1 LAGGL
6 TLLLLLF
13 APSAEGPRPAMAPF
27 GSSFEADTW
36 EEWNGYGAKTQPE
49 MYPPARIV
57 DPLDDGLPR
66 IQGNRAARLEVR
78 PEDALADRTHAK
90 LIRSWPVDEVSGSY
104 RAWYYLPR
112 DYTLRGRTWVN
123 VMQFKEPYRCADY
136 CSDPSWWV
144 VLVGGKRRDGVRPGA
159 PVAEVERWNSE
170 GRPRR
175 AERRMPFPT
184 GRWVELRADVRQGE
198 RIDFYVDGRRFD
210 TALQSEYPVG
220 PMHGS
225 RSLEWAFGVGSY
237 TGTSGDPRRYAANGP
252 LYVDAI
258 SFRPFAADGGR

>member
-1 LAGGL
+1 M
-6 TLLLLLF
+6 
-13 APSAEGPRPAMAPF
+13 PPF
-27 GSSFEADTW
+27 ESSFEAGTW
-36 EEWNGYGAKTQPE
+36 QEWNGYGAKTQPE
-49 MYPPARIV
+49 MYPPASIV
-57 DPLDDGLPR
+57 DPLEEGVPR
-66 IQGNRAARLEVR
+66 IHGNRVARLEVR

-90 LIRSWPVDEVSGSY
+90 LIRSWAVEEVSGSY

-123 VMQFKEPYRCADY
+123 VLQFKEPYRCAGY

-144 VLVGGKRRDGVRPGA
+144 VLVGAKRGDGIRRGA
-159 PVAEVERWNSE
+159 PVAEVERWAAN

-198 RIDFYVDGRRFD
+198 RIDFYIDGRRFD
-210 TALQSEYPVG
+210 TALQDEYPVG

-237 TGTSGDPRRYAANGP
+237 TGTSGDPLRYAANGP
-252 LYVDAI
+252 LYVDAV
-258 SFRPFAADGGR
+258 SFTPFATIARGRR